1 MSTCEPNHY
10 QAPCEY
16 TIPIKLHVPIE
27 VVPTLSV
34 KPVERVRQTIPVS
47 LDTNIALQPAVQPK
61 DPVCLMPDGYHNGQ
75 SSVPQVLQQS

>member
-1 MSTCEPNHY
+1 MSTCQPDRY

-27 VVPTLSV
+27 VEPTLSV
-34 KPVERVRQTIPVS
+34 KPVKGVRQIVPVS

-61 DPVCLMPDGYHNGQ
+61 DTVCLMPNECHN
-75 SSVPQVLQQS
+75 